1 MAQIAQK
8 RDSAKGLFF
17 VEKGAIIPSTL
28 SFFEKEVEK

>member
-8 RDSAKGLFF
+8 RNEEKGLFF
-17 VEKGAIIPSTL
+17 VEKDAIIPSTL